1 MLLIS
6 AYSYIIVSHCLLYRK
21 AHLAPFLPTHP
32 VVNPMADM
40 GRHSKSFGVVS
51 AAPFGSSAILPI
63 SWAYIKVRNLVQ
75 VGQKY
80 QKPNDSKADFVC

>member
-1 MLLIS
+1 
-6 AYSYIIVSHCLLYRK
+6 
-21 AHLAPFLPTHP
+21 
-32 VVNPMADM
+32 MADM

>member
-1 MLLIS
+1 VFKQNMGMLFI
-6 AYSYIIVSHCLLYRK
+6 YRK

-63 SWAYIKVRNLVQ
+63 SWAYIKVKHIVCVQ
-75 VGQKY
+75 DEY
-80 QKPNDSKADFVC
+80 